1 MARPT
6 PLPWYVQTT
15 APIDGKHVVASVPL
29 DEDNLVAIVEGRTPE
44 EARANAELIA
54 QTSRT
59 VKVLVDRARE
69 VYAAIIDAPVLD
81 DSEKWAELAA
91 GLREAIE
98 QVEGPRRM
106 RDFAW
111 GITDMDI
118 FIVLQRHGK
127 VSDVGDELVSRCYEM
142 VANTGDQVEKAAL
155 RYNNLG
161 DQAGVALDE
170 IENILIE
177 VGALAGPKL
186 FSAPPLA

>member
-1 MARPT
+1 M
-6 PLPWYVQTT
+6 
-15 APIDGKHVVASVPL
+15 PL

-161 DQAGVALDE
+161 DQAGAALDE

-177 VGALAGPKL
+177 VGVLAGPKL